1 MIVFDLDGT
10 LLDTRETIITA
21 YGLAGVTVSDDIL
34 ERAATGW
41 LENQVGAA
49 TAETIRAKK
58 NEEYL
63 RMLRTEY
70 RPMLPPMQA
79 AIQLHQAGYGVG
91 IMTGAPT
98 GSLAMF
104 QLQCREQCR
113 IWPFDAAIEATA
125 TPEKMERLPQ
135 LDDHGVYI
143 DDQDRLINM
152 PDGWHF
158 IHYIGQPPGTLY
170 KEIVTC
176 GCA

>member
-70 RPMLPPMQA
+70 RPMLPPMQTVL
-79 AIQLHQAGYGVG
+79 QLHQAGYVTG
-91 IMTGAPT
+91 IMTGAPV
-98 GSLAMF
+98 GALAMF
-104 QLQCREQCR
+104 ELQCRE
-113 IWPFDAAIEATA
+113 
-125 TPEKMERLPQ
+125 
-135 LDDHGVYI
+135 
-143 DDQDRLINM
+143 
-152 PDGWHF
+152 
-158 IHYIGQPPGTLY
+158 
-170 KEIVTC
+170 
-176 GCA
+176 